1 MNLQKMSSFA
11 FRLYKMIGNPL
22 VIFSI
27 SEEINIAM
35 RLHKLINI
43 LHTIIFLNA
52 LILIIQDDMSL
63 NICNLGR

>member
-1 MNLQKMSSFA
+1 MSSFA

-27 SEEINIAM
+27 SEEINTAM

-52 LILIIQDDMSL
+52 LILIIQDDINL